1 MSPHTVFV
9 SVVSLLIGYFQN
21 VIFFLNFLNLQFG
34 QFLYS
39 LLITFDAV
47 MVLFTFLSLGIKNVL
62 KVLKL

>member
-9 SVVSLLIGYFQN
+9 SVVSLLIVYFQN
-21 VIFFLNFLNLQFG
+21 VCFFLNFLNLQFG

-47 MVLFTFLSLGIKNVL
+47 MVFFTFLSWGIKNVL